1 MKKFIIIISF
11 MLSSLFTYSKQF
23 VDSVDII
30 EIPIELLN
38 FTTTFSDSGIVLKL
52 NTQMSLNNKEF
63 IIEHSLDGIDYEI
76 IKNIK
81 ETDTLKEFVFIDTLY
96 SKGLNYY
103 RLSQIHND
111 ETLKILKVNTY
122 NHIDDIV
129 IYDVPFNNRIVIKNV
144 EKNSTIDMFDIDGV
158 HIKHIEYTHTIL
170 VNGISSGEYLLK
182 ITTNGKTIT
191 KNIIK
196 L

>member
-158 HIKHIEYTHTIL
+158 HIKHIEYAHTIL

>member
-1 MKKFIIIISF
+1 MKKVIIITSF
-11 MLSSLFTYSKQF
+11 MLSSLFTYSKH
-23 VDSVDII
+23 VEEDTVA
-30 EIPIELLN
+30 IPIELLN

-52 NTQMSLNNKEF
+52 STSMTFNNKEF

-76 IKNIK
+76 IKEIK
-81 ETDTLKEFVFIDTLY
+81 ETDTIKELVFIDTLY

-103 RLSQIHND
+103 RLSQIYNN

-129 IYDVPFNNRIVIKNV
+129 IYDVPFNNRIIIKNV
-144 EKNSTIDMFDIDGV
+144 KKNSTIDMFDMNGNHV
-158 HIKHIEYTHTIL
+158 KHIEYTHTIV

-182 ITTNGKTIT
+182 ITTHEKTIT